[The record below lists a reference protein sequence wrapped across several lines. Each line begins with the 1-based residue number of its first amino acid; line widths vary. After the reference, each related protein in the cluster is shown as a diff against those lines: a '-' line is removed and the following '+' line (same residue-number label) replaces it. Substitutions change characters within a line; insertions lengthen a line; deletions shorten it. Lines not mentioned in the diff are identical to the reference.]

1 MTVDTLLAP
10 GDSDGSDDDDGGG
23 MRRCWGNIALPLA
36 EDLLLDAVVDDDGCC
51 TPLLFS
57 WGCVV
62 RVAAAA
68 MDDVVRRRRILV
80 LLPMDLVFGAI
91 MVHQKQR
98 WAWVA
103 SVPLLTF

>member
-1 MTVDTLLAP
+1 MAVDTLLAP

-80 LLPMDLVFGAI
+80 LLRMDYLVFGAI

-98 WAWVA
+98 WACSEPA
-103 SVPLLTF
+103 PTF